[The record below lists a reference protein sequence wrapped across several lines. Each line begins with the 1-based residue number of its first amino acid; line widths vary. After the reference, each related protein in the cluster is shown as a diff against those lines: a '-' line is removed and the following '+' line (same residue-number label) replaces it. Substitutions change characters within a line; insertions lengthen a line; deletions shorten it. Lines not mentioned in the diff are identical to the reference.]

1 MPFIR
6 HTRDKRGYDTTY
18 VMHAYRPQR
27 GPQQTR
33 VLYLFRSPSYVK
45 LGRKPLDDE
54 AREAL
59 EHTHPDVS
67 FDWTVLGRE
76 AVPPRIEEH
85 RDRGPHRPARQP
97 APSAPLAQP
106 VRVFLDDQSLLGRVV
121 GAERAA
127 RLRSGYADLLQRI
140 ARRARTPEDRDRL
153 LDRAHRL
160 NPDDTVDEATLR
172 EAVITVEASWAAIME
187 ELPAR
192 RRGRRAGRR
201 WSTGGATP
209 EQPLSAGPQPTADRS
224 GIIEETLPGREGADD
239 AEVDGIDRS
248 ADVSGGDR
256 DRAADDGQPVDRL
269 SSGE

>member
-1 MPFIR
+1 LPFIR
-6 HTRDKRGYDTTY
+6 HSRDKRGYDTTY

-45 LGRKPLDDE
+45 LGRRPLDDE

-76 AVPPRIEEH
+76 AIPPRAPEH
-85 RDRGPHRPARQP
+85 RDRGPQRPVR
-97 APSAPLAQP
+97 PSAPAAPPPQP
-106 VRVFLDDQSLLGRVV
+106 VQVILDDHSLLGRVV

-127 RLRSGYADLLQRI
+127 RLRAGYADLLQRV

-160 NPDDTVDEATLR
+160 NPDDTVDEAALR
-172 EAVITVEASWAAIME
+172 EAVETVEASWAAIVD

-201 WSTGGATP
+201 RPGGAGTSEAASTGHDSTS
-209 EQPLSAGPQPTADRS
+209 ELSV
-224 GIIEETLPGREGADD
+224 IIDETQPGREGVDD
-239 AEVDGIDRS
+239 AEVDGGDRP
-248 ADVSGGDR
+248 DVAARDDR
-256 DRAADDGQPVDRL
+256 DRTAGEGQPVDRL